1 MVTWTAFAILAMFL
15 LQESTW
21 EPVENLDCPDL
32 IETFEAN
39 YANKRSRRNFTPLTN
54 FCKKKN
60 YGHFIVLI
68 KTRSGRGD
76 KKKDKKAERKYKGKA
91 RGFDKV

>member
-1 MVTWTAFAILAMFL
+1 MFAKCRIMH
-15 LQESTW
+15 
-21 EPVENLDCPDL
+21 
-32 IETFEAN
+32 
-39 YANKRSRRNFTPLTN
+39 Y
-54 FCKKKN
+54 
-60 YGHFIVLI
+60 FIILI

>member
-1 MVTWTAFAILAMFL
+1 MSEETQEPTSSRKVGQAVAHWANSGLVMIQNTKKYLIFKKLKNKTKIIFL

-39 YANKRSRRNFTPLTN
+39 YANKRLRRNFTPLTN
-54 FCKKKN
+54 VCKM
-60 YGHFIVLI
+60 
-68 KTRSGRGD
+68 
-76 KKKDKKAERKYKGKA
+76 
-91 RGFDKV
+91 

>member
-1 MVTWTAFAILAMFL
+1 M
-15 LQESTW
+15 
-21 EPVENLDCPDL
+21 ENLDCPDL

-39 YANKRSRRNFTPLTN
+39 YANKRSRRNLIPLNN
-54 FCKKKN
+54 FLAKCRIMD
-60 YGHFIVLI
+60 YFIALI

>member
-1 MVTWTAFAILAMFL
+1 MKWFNYPEKESNDPKYKKYLILKKYKNTTKINFL

-39 YANKRSRRNFTPLTN
+39 YANKRLRRNFTPLTN
-54 FCKKKN
+54 VCKM
-60 YGHFIVLI
+60 
-68 KTRSGRGD
+68 
-76 KKKDKKAERKYKGKA
+76 
-91 RGFDKV
+91 

>member
-1 MVTWTAFAILAMFL
+1 MKWFNYPEKESNDPELKKYLILKKFKNKTKIIFL

-39 YANKRSRRNFTPLTN
+39 YANKRLRRNFTSLTN
-54 FCKKKN
+54 VCKM
-60 YGHFIVLI
+60 
-68 KTRSGRGD
+68 
-76 KKKDKKAERKYKGKA
+76 
-91 RGFDKV
+91 